1 MGKEE
6 ASVSMGCVK
15 GKEGQWVVVR
25 NDKVI
30 ACGDDAEDMFTLA
43 EQYPEGEVV
52 VTKILYDGASF
63 Y

>member
-1 MGKEE
+1 
-6 ASVSMGCVK
+6 MGCVK